1 LLGHRT
7 EEVTLVKE
15 WLKRLQRKPWVA
27 HLLRAVE
34 RFNNRLG
41 SQFGAAITYFSI
53 LALVPILLFG
63 FAVLGFVLTVLRPDL
78 INEIVNVF
86 SEALGNLD
94 QATRQKLIDQ
104 VSDALSNW
112 RGVGIVAL
120 LAAIYS
126 GAGWM
131 GNLRNAVR
139 AQWRPDF
146 DLQEDQGNYL
156 KKTVVNLVTLLGL
169 IVLIAVTFAL
179 ASISTSLADDVV
191 NFVGLNEVSWLSPL
205 LRIVPIIFSIG
216 AGWLLFMYLFTV
228 LPESRE
234 PWPVVRRGALMGA
247 IGLGVLQYSTGLL
260 FSLFARNRAASIFGP
275 VIVLMLFFNIF
286 AQLILFIAAWIA
298 TANQEAVPTPEEK
311 VRFPLTAE
319 QSGAAETGA
328 STSDGSVMIPQ
339 PVAARSVQVGLGAG
353 YVTGTA
359 TGVGLGAALAWL
371 LSKAV
376 RGRR

>member
-1 LLGHRT
+1 
-7 EEVTLVKE
+7 VKE
-15 WLKRLQRKPWVA
+15 WLERLKSKPWVA

-53 LALVPILLFG
+53 LALVPILLFA
-63 FAVLGFVLTVLRPDL
+63 FAALGFVLTVLRPEL
-78 INEIVNVF
+78 IDNVVASF
-86 SEALGNLD
+86 SEAIGTID
-94 QATRQKLIDQ
+94 PATQQQLVTLI
-104 VSDALSNW
+104 SDALSDW
-112 RGVGIVAL
+112 RAVGIVAL
-120 LAAIYS
+120 LTAIYS

-131 GNLRNAVR
+131 GNLKNAIR

-146 DLQEDQGNYL
+146 DMQDDQGNVVR
-156 KKTVVNLVTLLGL
+156 KTLVNLVTLVGL
-169 IVLIAVTFAL
+169 IALIAITFAL
-179 ASISTSLADDVV
+179 ASLSTALADNVID
-191 NFVGLNEVSWLSPL
+191 FLGLSEIGWLSPV
-205 LRIVPIIFSIG
+205 LRFVPIIFSIG
-216 AGWLLFMYLFTV
+216 AGWLMFMYLFTV
-228 LPESRE
+228 LPEDRE

-260 FSLFARNRAASIFGP
+260 FNLFSANKAASIFGP
-275 VIVLMLFFNIF
+275 IIVLMLFFNIF

-298 TANQEAVPTPEEK
+298 TANQEAIPVPEEK
-311 VRFPLTAE
+311 VRFPLTPAGELDAE
-319 QSGAAETGA
+319 GG
-328 STSDGSVMIPQ
+328 GSEPVMVPQ
-339 PVAARSVQVGLGAG
+339 PIAARSVQVGLGAG

>member
-1 LLGHRT
+1 
-7 EEVTLVKE
+7 VKE
-15 WLKRLQRKPWVA
+15 WLERLKGKPWVA

-41 SQFGAAITYFSI
+41 SPLGAAITYFSV
-53 LALVPILLFG
+53 LALVPILLFA

-78 INEIVNVF
+78 INEIVDVF
-86 SEALGNLD
+86 SAALGDLD
-94 QATRQKLIDQ
+94 EATRQKLVAQ

-131 GNLRNAVR
+131 GNLKNAVR
-139 AQWRPDF
+139 AQWRADF
-146 DLQEDQGNYL
+146 DLQENQGNLL
-156 KKTVVNLVTLLGL
+156 KKTVVNLITLIGL

-191 NFVGLNEVSWLSPL
+191 NLLGLNAISWLSPV
-205 LRIVPIIFSIG
+205 LRIVPIVFSIG

-228 LPESRE
+228 LPEERE

-275 VIVLMLFFNIF
+275 VIALMLFFNIF

-298 TANQEAVPTPEEK
+298 TTNQEAVPVPEEK
-311 VRFPLTAE
+311 VRYPLTADE
-319 QSGAAETGA
+319 GAARGSAQT
-328 STSDGSVMIPQ
+328 DGEPVMVPE
-339 PVAARSVQVGLGAG
+339 PVAVRSVQVGLGAG